1 MSDIRCPMCGK
12 SNPADT
18 EICQHCGAQIQLKHF
33 ENFEDEFAG
42 PEDQVSWLKDLQDQ
56 SDKPAGSEFP
66 DDPSN
71 PLADSGDE
79 MPDWLSRIRERS
91 RFEEQAAARAAV
103 DHQDSSGDMG
113 EEDEPEWIGNLN
125 QPQPDKQDEPEDGGD
140 WLGSLRSAELSNTE
154 QPVQDEDQPD
164 PGLDIPSEDQV
175 MDRLSAL
182 GAESAGAFF
191 DEPRSEFKDEYGGG
205 EETEEETP
213 SVTAEDDLG
222 DWLSKL
228 DAGEPAQEIKNDETG
243 IPEWLGS
250 VSAEEAPESG
260 TDQQS
265 EHIPDW
271 LNLDREISQEE
282 LPAEEESSA
291 QGTQAEWTE
300 AEPAEGVPD
309 WLKSLESDTPAESAI
324 EAGDQRDEGK
334 PDWLSEIEDEV
345 FEPASAEEQ
354 GESGVLDIF
363 GEPEIEQPPQP
374 EPAEVPD
381 WLSGIEKTPP
391 DQEIS
396 DQGERYEVAL
406 PEEELPLDEK
416 PEEKDSAPGFEEQL
430 LTGAAFFSGV
440 SDEKQSSEAFPSEAG
455 LDETSGL
462 FEDVTEETETSPQAA
477 KPPFEEEKPD
487 ESGLVSP
494 FLGGEMPDWLSE
506 VSSEDLGASG
516 SEVASTFIL
525 SEEKDMEAESP
536 SAYPFSGENMPE
548 WLSEEGESRGGEGS
562 LEEPGEDAEIAPAQM
577 PSWLQAM
584 RPVEAVAPG
593 KARSKKSTAIESAG
607 PLAGLQDILPA
618 EDLATQYRKPPVYST
633 KLRVSESQRA
643 HADLL
648 ESILEQEN
656 QSKNIRTE
664 NLQTP
669 KWMVRLIIA
678 ALLIGVLVLPMLISP
693 FSNPL
698 ALSYPAESVTSFY
711 QQVESLAG
719 GAPVLVA
726 FDYDPGF
733 SGEMRFSA
741 AGVLERLIS
750 KRARIASI
758 STVAQGPV
766 LGDDLLNTA
775 FQNASS
781 AQPGLAAE
789 YLLDEQTINL
799 GYLAG
804 GLASLQEFAVRPK
817 QAVQFRFG
825 SGLDGETVWNE
836 PALQGVDQSDDFA
849 MVIVITDNI
858 DTARSWIEQ
867 VQPFIGSTPML
878 MITSAQASPM
888 LLPYL
893 QSGQVQGMLSGM
905 SGGMTYEKLAG
916 SSAVSAS
923 YYNAYQYAMIMGV
936 AFVLLGLVFKILVSL
951 FTRRKAKGEA

>member
-1 MSDIRCPMCGK
+1 MCGK
-12 SNPADT
+12 SNPADS
-18 EICQHCGAQIQLKHF
+18 EICQHCGAQIQPKHF
-33 ENFEDEFAG
+33 ESFDDEFAG
-42 PEDQVSWLKDLQDQ
+42 PEDQVSWLKDLQDH
-56 SDKPAGSEFP
+56 SDKPAGSEFS
-66 DDPSN
+66 DDPSTL
-71 PLADSGDE
+71 PADSGDE

-103 DHQDSSGDMG
+103 DHQDSSGDIA
-113 EEDEPEWIGNLN
+113 EEDEPEWIRNLN
-125 QPQPDKQDEPEDGGD
+125 QPEPDKLDESEGGGD
-140 WLGSLRSAELSNTE
+140 WLGSLRSTELSNTE

-164 PGLDIPSEDQV
+164 PGLEIPSEDQV

-182 GAESAGAFF
+182 GAESAGASF
-191 DEPRSEFKDEYGGG
+191 DESRSEFKDEYGGG
-205 EETEEETP
+205 EEAEEETP
-213 SVTAEDDLG
+213 SVNTEDDLG

-282 LPAEEESSA
+282 SPAEGESSV
-291 QGTQAEWTE
+291 QGIQAEWTE
-300 AEPAEGVPD
+300 AEPAQGVPD
-309 WLKSLESDTPAESAI
+309 WLKSLESDVPAESDI
-324 EAGDQRDEGK
+324 EAGDQSDEGK

-345 FEPASAEEQ
+345 FEPTSAEEQ
-354 GESGVLDIF
+354 GESSVLDIF
-363 GEPEIEQPPQP
+363 GEPAMEEGPQSESAEI
-374 EPAEVPD
+374 PD
-381 WLSGIEKTPP
+381 WLSGIEKTLP
-391 DQEIS
+391 DQETP
-396 DQGERYEVAL
+396 DQSERYEEAFPV
-406 PEEELPLDEK
+406 EELPIE
-416 PEEKDSAPGFEEQL
+416 EEKDSAPGFEEQL
-430 LTGAAFFSGV
+430 LAEAALSSGI
-440 SDEKQSSEAFPSEAG
+440 SDEKQTSETFSPEAG
-455 LDETSGL
+455 LDETQGL
-462 FEDVTEETETSPQAA
+462 FEEAEETETSLQAA

-487 ESGLVSP
+487 ESGLVAP
-494 FLGGEMPDWLSE
+494 FLAGDMPDWLSE

-516 SEVASTFIL
+516 SEIASTFIL
-525 SEEKDMEAESP
+525 SEENDMEAESP
-536 SAYPFSGENMPE
+536 SAYPFAGENMPE
-548 WLSEEGESRGGEGS
+548 WLSEEGKLRDGEGL

-593 KARSKKSTAIESAG
+593 KTRSKKSTVIESAG

-648 ESILEQEN
+648 ESILEQES
-656 QSKNIRTE
+656 QSKNIRAE

-711 QQVESLAG
+711 QQVESLTG

-766 LGDDLLNTA
+766 LGDDLLRTA
-775 FQNASS
+775 FQKASS

-817 QAVQFRFG
+817 QAVQSGFG
-825 SGLDGETVWNE
+825 SGLDGKTAWNE
-836 PALQGVDQSDDFA
+836 PALQGVDQPDDFA

-867 VQPFIGSTPML
+867 VQPFVGSTPML

-916 SSAVSAS
+916 SSPVTAS